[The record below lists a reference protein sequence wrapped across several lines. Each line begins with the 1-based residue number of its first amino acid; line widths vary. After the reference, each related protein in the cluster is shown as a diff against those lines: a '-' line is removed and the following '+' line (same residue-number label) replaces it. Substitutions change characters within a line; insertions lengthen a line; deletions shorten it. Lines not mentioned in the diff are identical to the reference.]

1 MQQDDDSGDEF
12 SDVAEEL
19 EASDVD
25 DEALS
30 SDDDISD
37 DPEDIG
43 KVPGTFRD
51 VQLHAA
57 RLGLTLENVLE
68 ATVVHDVDE
77 DGAAKQAGLVADVLV
92 VSVNGETT
100 RGLLHDEV
108 ITLLRTPDRP
118 LTLKVQDL
126 DAVTLALLVYPL

>member
-1 MQQDDDSGDEF
+1 M
-12 SDVAEEL
+12 
-19 EASDVD
+19 
-25 DEALS
+25 S

-126 DAVTLALLVYPL
+126 DAGNFGATTEGSARAGFGRAAASYVYDE

>member
-1 MQQDDDSGDEF
+1 MR
-12 SDVAEEL
+12 L
-19 EASDVD
+19 ASAFVRSP
-25 DEALS
+25 LI
-30 SDDDISD
+30 IS
-37 DPEDIG
+37 
-43 KVPGTFRD
+43 VPFNPSAS
-51 VQLHAA
+51 H
-57 RLGLTLENVLE
+57 NVLE

-126 DAVTLALLVYPL
+126 DAVTLARRRKEARGLALAARQPPTSTQVRSRPPSWKVRYAL